1 MLATETDKGRKATQP
16 EWPERDAPA
25 VRKRQRKIIHID
37 MDAFFASVEQRDNP
51 ELRGKPVAVGGSRER
66 GVVAAASYEARAFGV
81 RSALPSVTAKR
92 RCPDL
97 IFVTP
102 RFDVYKAVS
111 IQIREIF
118 AEYTPLIEP
127 ISLDEAYLDVT
138 ENLKGITSAT
148 EIAKD
153 IRAKIRRE
161 TNLTASAGVSY
172 NKFLAKLASDHRKPD
187 GLFVI
192 TPKMGQAFVENL
204 PVEKFHGVGPATTAK
219 MNRLGIA
226 TGLDLRAQTLPFLQ
240 QHFGKSGAYYYW
252 IARGVDERPVRAD
265 RVRKSVGAE
274 NTFAQD
280 LHAFEPMRDALEPII
295 AKVWRHCEATS
306 IRGRTVTLKVKF
318 ADFQQI
324 TRSKSVA
331 DAIETFAD
339 LKHLSLGL
347 LEALLP
353 MEKGVRLLG
362 ISLSSLEQAQ
372 ATERRQLSL
381 VL

>member
-1 MLATETDKGRKATQP
+1 MLARDADSDRKAIEP
-16 EWPERDAPA
+16 ELQDRETKADPA
-25 VRKRQRKIIHID
+25 RQRKIIHID

-66 GVVAAASYEARAFGV
+66 GVVAAASYEARTFGV
-81 RSALPSVTAKR
+81 HSAMPSVMAKR

-102 RFDVYKAVS
+102 RFDVYKVVS
-111 IQIREIF
+111 LQIREIF
-118 AEYTPLIEP
+118 AEYTSIIEP
-127 ISLDEAYLDVT
+127 LSLDEAYLDVT
-138 ENLKGITSAT
+138 ENLKGIASAT
-148 EIAKD
+148 EIAED
-153 IRAKIRRE
+153 IRVKIRRE
-161 TNLTASAGVSY
+161 TNLTASAGISY

-192 TPKMGQAFVENL
+192 TPKMGPAFVEKL

-240 QHFGKSGAYYYW
+240 RHFGKSGAYFYW
-252 IARGVDERPVRAD
+252 IARGVDERPVRPD

-280 LHAFEPMRDALEPII
+280 LHAFEPMREALEPII
-295 AKVWRHCEATS
+295 AKVWRQCQVTG

-324 TRSKSVA
+324 TRSKSIG
-331 DAIETFAD
+331 DAIGSLAD
-339 LKHLSLGL
+339 LERLSLGL
-347 LEALLP
+347 LEPLLP
-353 MEKGVRLLG
+353 TKRGVRLLG
-362 ISLSSLEQAQ
+362 ISLSSLTQAQ